1 MPTSAAIVSDRE
13 ILAVIHCDT
22 DEQLADIAADVKS
35 LVERQ
40 LRHGERMTIGV
51 GKLTR
56 SLRCLYKSYRQAK
69 AIMRIREKRSM
80 LEAGYIYAD
89 MGAYRLLLG
98 LEDRE
103 IADDYLRTLLGP
115 LLDYDAQK
123 GTDLVE
129 VLRTYLFNNGSVQE
143 TAAQLYVHRNT
154 VNYRINRAAEILG
167 MDLGD
172 LEARLQLMLC
182 FLLLDMQQGLRSRR
196 VGLAEIACVRAVS
209 LRILPL
215 STNSKGPA
223 PESLLMRGLSWNHL
237 PVMGV
242 CFRGFG
248 ATPGCRRV
256 PESRR
261 LRPWSPSHRAAG
273 CPYGSRCTR
282 RRSRGGPCG
291 RSSTTSRCPR
301 DAGSAD

>member
-1 MPTSAAIVSDRE
+1 MPISAVIVSDRE

-123 GTDLVE
+123 GADLVE

-154 VNYRINRAAEILG
+154 VNCRINRAAEILG
-167 MDLGD
+167 MDLGN

-182 FLLLDMQQGLRSRR
+182 FLLLDMQ
-196 VGLAEIACVRAVS
+196 
-209 LRILPL
+209 
-215 STNSKGPA
+215 
-223 PESLLMRGLSWNHL
+223 
-237 PVMGV
+237 
-242 CFRGFG
+242 
-248 ATPGCRRV
+248 
-256 PESRR
+256 
-261 LRPWSPSHRAAG
+261 
-273 CPYGSRCTR
+273 
-282 RRSRGGPCG
+282 
-291 RSSTTSRCPR
+291 
-301 DAGSAD
+301 